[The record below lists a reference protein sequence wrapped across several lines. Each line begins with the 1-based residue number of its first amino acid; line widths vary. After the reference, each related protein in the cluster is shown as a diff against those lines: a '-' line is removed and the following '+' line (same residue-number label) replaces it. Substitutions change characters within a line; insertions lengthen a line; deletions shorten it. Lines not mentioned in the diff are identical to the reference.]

1 MIELDAINK
10 RILSELSKDGKMS
23 NVELA
28 DRIGLSPSASLRRVQ
43 ELERIGVIKG
53 YRAVIDK
60 SKLGSSMTI
69 FVVVALSGQL
79 IQDALAFEKAMAAAP
94 DVIECHNVTGDVE
107 YLLRVEV
114 ADLNTYKDFH
124 SNRLGILPQVAS
136 ITSYIC
142 LGTSKD
148 ERG

>member
-1 MIELDAINK
+1 MIQLDATNK
-10 RILSELSKDGKMS
+10 RILSELTRDGKMS

-28 DRIGLSPSASLRRVQ
+28 DKIGLSPSASLRRVQ
-43 ELERIGVIKG
+43 ELERSGVIKG

-60 SKLGSSMTI
+60 SKLGPAMTI

-79 IQDALAFEKAMAAAP
+79 RKDALAFEKAMAAAP
-94 DVIECHNVTGDVE
+94 EVIECHNVTGDVE

-114 ADLNTYKDFH
+114 ADLSTYKDFH

>member
-1 MIELDAINK
+1 MIQLDATNK

-23 NVELA
+23 NVDLA
-28 DRIGLSPSASLRRVQ
+28 DKIGLSPSASLRRVQ
-43 ELERIGVIKG
+43 ELERSGVIKG

-79 IQDALAFEKAMAAAP
+79 RKDALAFEKAMAAAP
-94 DVIECHNVTGDVE
+94 EVIECHNVTGDVE

-114 ADLNTYKDFH
+114 ADLSTYKDFH